1 MNQTVPTSSVPLPLA
16 KHQQAW
22 EFVLS
27 QLRAETSRADYD
39 AWIKTLFPISYQD
52 RVFTIGTYNSF
63 GREWAE
69 SRLSSSVTRLLSGA
83 YNERLT
89 VRFVLVN
96 SFFSGSAVTTPEIAD
111 PPPARPAAG
120 AEPPVTE
127 IEAVAPA
134 LPDPTPRPTSPAP
147 ARAPR
152 KKEDSP
158 RKVILERAYGSE
170 RAALIQPERTMYLT
184 HYFFLKWLPLLG
196 HSAAAVVM
204 AARSYCYWNPANN
217 ETRNVIET
225 DMAQLAQRASVSVR
239 TVKDVLASELVRRYF
254 IRYTVRRHMTPNGVR
269 TAGITLA
276 VRMDDPL
283 TPEDQAAHNLKE
295 DEHWYPPAFDDES
308 DDEPV

>member
-1 MNQTVPTSSVPLPLA
+1 MNQTMQTSSVPYSMPH
-16 KHQQAW
+16 HQQAW

-27 QLRAETSRADYD
+27 QLRTETSRADYD
-39 AWIKTLFPISYQD
+39 AWIKPLFPISYKD
-52 RVFTIGTYNSF
+52 RVFTVGTYNSY
-63 GREWAE
+63 GRDWVE
-69 SRLSSSVTRLLSGA
+69 SRLASSITRLLSGA
-83 YNERLT
+83 FNERLT
-89 VRFVLVN
+89 VKVVLVN
-96 SFFSGSAVTTPEIAD
+96 SFFTGAAVMAPEAAAEE
-111 PPPARPAAG
+111 PPAR
-120 AEPPVTE
+120 
-127 IEAVAPA
+127 EAVSPA
-134 LPDPTPRPTSPAP
+134 LPNPAPSAPYPPAPTETPAP
-147 ARAPR
+147 AKRER

-158 RKVILERAYGSE
+158 RKLILERAYGSE

-184 HYFFLKWLPLLG
+184 HYFFLRWVPLLG

-217 ETRNVIET
+217 ETRNVFET

-239 TVKDVLASELVRRYF
+239 TVKDVLASELVRKYF

-295 DEHWYPPAFDDES
+295 DEHWYPPAFDDET
-308 DDEPV
+308 DEE

>member
-1 MNQTVPTSSVPLPLA
+1 MNQTMQTSSVPYSMPH
-16 KHQQAW
+16 HQQAW

-27 QLRAETSRADYD
+27 QLRTETSRADYD
-39 AWIKTLFPISYQD
+39 AWIKPLFPISYQD
-52 RVFTIGTYNSF
+52 KVFTVGTYNSY
-63 GREWAE
+63 GREWVE
-69 SRLSSSVTRLLSGA
+69 SRLTSSITRLLSGA
-83 YNERLT
+83 FNERLT
-89 VRFVLVN
+89 VKVVLVN
-96 SFFSGSAVTTPEIAD
+96 SFLTGAGVVAPDAAVEA
-111 PPPARPAAG
+111 PPAR
-120 AEPPVTE
+120 
-127 IEAVAPA
+127 EAVSPA
-134 LPDPTPRPTSPAP
+134 LPDPAAPAP
-147 ARAPR
+147 YPAAPGEGSAPAKRER

-158 RKVILERAYGSE
+158 RKLILERAYGSE

-184 HYFFLKWLPLLG
+184 HYFFLRWVPLLG

-217 ETRNVIET
+217 ETRNVFET

-239 TVKDVLASELVRRYF
+239 TVKDVLASELVRKYF

-308 DDEPV
+308 DEE

>member
-1 MNQTVPTSSVPLPLA
+1 MNQSMQTASVPYSMPH
-16 KHQQAW
+16 HQQAW

-27 QLRAETSRADYD
+27 QLRTETSRADYD
-39 AWIKTLFPISYQD
+39 AWIKPLFPISYKD
-52 RVFTIGTYNSF
+52 KVFTLGTYNSY
-63 GREWAE
+63 GREWVE
-69 SRLSSSVTRLLSGA
+69 SRLTSSITRLLSGA
-83 YNERLT
+83 FNERLT
-89 VRFVLVN
+89 VKVVLVN
-96 SFFSGSAVTTPEIAD
+96 SFVTGASVMTPET
-111 PPPARPAAG
+111 AG
-120 AEPPVTE
+120 EALREEPLQPVQQ
-127 IEAVAPA
+127 AVSPG
-134 LPDPTPRPTSPAP
+134 LPDPTPQVPYPTAPGETPMPAK
-147 ARAPR
+147 RER

-158 RKVILERAYGSE
+158 RKLILERAYGTE

-184 HYFFLKWLPLLG
+184 HYFFLKWVPLLG

-217 ETRNVIET
+217 ETRNTFET

-239 TVKDVLASELVRRYF
+239 TVKDVLASELVRKYF

-283 TPEDQAAHNLKE
+283 TPEDQATHNLKE

-308 DDEPV
+308 DEE

>member
-1 MNQTVPTSSVPLPLA
+1 MNQTMQTSSVPYSMPH
-16 KHQQAW
+16 HQQAW

-27 QLRAETSRADYD
+27 QLRTETSRADYD
-39 AWIKTLFPISYQD
+39 AWIKPLFPISYKD
-52 RVFTIGTYNSF
+52 RVFTVGTYNSY
-63 GREWAE
+63 GRDWVE
-69 SRLSSSVTRLLSGA
+69 SRLASSITRLLSGA
-83 YNERLT
+83 FNERLT
-89 VRFVLVN
+89 VKVVLVN
-96 SFFSGSAVTTPEIAD
+96 SFLTGAGVVAPEAAVEQ
-111 PPPARPAAG
+111 PPAH
-120 AEPPVTE
+120 
-127 IEAVAPA
+127 EAISPA
-134 LPDPTPRPTSPAP
+134 LPDPAPSVPYPSAPTETPAP
-147 ARAPR
+147 AKRER

-158 RKVILERAYGSE
+158 RKLILERAYGSE

-196 HSAAAVVM
+196 HSAATVVM

-217 ETRNVIET
+217 ETRNVFET

-239 TVKDVLASELVRRYF
+239 TVKDVLASELVRKYF

-295 DEHWYPPAFDDES
+295 DEHWYPPAFDDET
-308 DDEPV
+308 DEE

>member
-1 MNQTVPTSSVPLPLA
+1 MNQTMQTSSVPYSMPH
-16 KHQQAW
+16 HQQAW

-27 QLRAETSRADYD
+27 QLRTETSRADYD
-39 AWIKTLFPISYQD
+39 AWIKPLFPISYQD
-52 RVFTIGTYNSF
+52 KVFTVGTYNSY
-63 GREWAE
+63 GREWVE
-69 SRLSSSVTRLLSGA
+69 SRLTSSITRLLSGA
-83 YNERLT
+83 FNERLM
-89 VRFVLVN
+89 VKVVLVN
-96 SFFSGSAVTTPEIAD
+96 SFLTGAGVVAPEAAVEA
-111 PPPARPAAG
+111 PPAR
-120 AEPPVTE
+120 
-127 IEAVAPA
+127 EAVSPA
-134 LPDPTPRPTSPAP
+134 LPDPATPAP
-147 ARAPR
+147 YPAAPGEGSAPAKRER

-158 RKVILERAYGSE
+158 RKLILERAYGSE

-184 HYFFLKWLPLLG
+184 HYFFLRWVPLLG

-217 ETRNVIET
+217 ETRNVFET

-239 TVKDVLASELVRRYF
+239 TVKDVLASELVRKYF

-295 DEHWYPPAFDDES
+295 DEHWYPPVFDDES
-308 DDEPV
+308 DEE